1 MIKKFTCL
9 SLFAILA
16 AGFDASAQSLAK
28 NTPTNSI
35 CGCPGE
41 PWNLTQA
48 YKPWVYFPSATNSKR
63 LMHTNYDFNIPATAN
78 ITGVKVEF
86 GYTAINTPA
95 NSLKDSLCNLLINGG
110 VSGQDK
116 SGTTG
121 YYGTA
126 GNISFGG
133 PGDTWGLGLTPADV
147 NAPGF
152 GFNFK
157 MFSSVTGPQLT
168 FDNGVTI
175 TIFYNTAAGISES
188 QKSSPGLKAY
198 YHNKVLKIETDDAEK
213 TDVEIYD
220 LTGKRI
226 SKSLLEGAGKHSVD
240 LSLLDKGIYMYSV
253 KSAAKSKVAKFI
265 VE

>member
-1 MIKKFTCL
+1 MIRKFTCL
-9 SLFAILA
+9 SLFAILV
-16 AGFDASAQSLAK
+16 AGFNASAQSLAK

-41 PWNLTQA
+41 PWNLTQT

-63 LMHTNYDFNIPATAN
+63 LMHTNYDFNIPANAS

-86 GYTAINTPA
+86 GYTTNNTPA
-95 NSLKDSLCNLLINGG
+95 NTLKDSLCNLLVNGG

-121 YYGTA
+121 YYGAA
-126 GNISFGG
+126 GNITFGG

-157 MFSSVTGPQLT
+157 MFSSAAGPQLT
-168 FDNGVTI
+168 FDNGVII
-175 TIFYNTAAGISES
+175 TIFYNNAAGISES
-188 QKSSPGLKAY
+188 QKSTAGLKVY
-198 YHNKVLKIETDDAEK
+198 YNNKSLKIETDVAEK

-226 SKSLLEGAGKHSVD
+226 FKLAVEGAGKHNVD
-240 LSLLDKGIYMYSV
+240 LSHLDRGIYMYSV
-253 KSAAKSKVAKFI
+253 KSASKAKVAKFI